1 MAALFEFHGPA
12 DVLEPVRQAL
22 GWVVDPSTSASLL
35 AGGALRRVHAAEG
48 KLVVYLRLPPSATRQ
63 VVVEDAQAELFDHLQ
78 GQWEIEIRV
87 GEPPPAEV
95 LRAAA
100 G

>member
-12 DVLEPVRQAL
+12 DVLEPVRRAL
-22 GWVVDPSTSASLL
+22 GWVVDPSTTTSLL

-48 KLVVYLRLPPSATRQ
+48 KLIVYLRLPASATRQ

-87 GEPPPAEV
+87 AEPPPDEA

>member
-12 DVLEPVRQAL
+12 DVLEPVRRAL
-22 GWVVDPSTSASLL
+22 GWVVDPSTTTSLL

-48 KLVVYLRLPPSATRQ
+48 KLVVYLRLPASATRQ

-87 GEPPPAEV
+87 AEPPPDEA